1 MISVSVVSHG
11 HGAQL
16 EALVGDLART
26 CAGPLELL
34 VTLNVAE
41 GHVLPQDRFPLAV
54 IENAVPRGFGANH
67 NAALA
72 RARGEHFCV
81 VNPDVRIA
89 ADPFPA
95 LLERLA
101 DPRVGVCAPRVLDPG
116 GRVEDSARHFPTPLE
131 IVAKAMGRAPALPQ
145 GASPDW
151 VAGIFM
157 LFRTAVLRQAGGFDE
172 RYHMYYEDVDLCAR
186 LRLAG
191 LEVALCPAV
200 SVTHD
205 ARRAS
210 HRDAR
215 HLAWHLRSMARFFT
229 SAPYREIARR
239 RAAGRA

>member
-11 HGAQL
+11 HGAQVD
-16 EALVGDLART
+16 ALVGDLARV

-41 GHVLPQDRFPLAV
+41 QHALFQERFPLVV
-54 IENAVPRGFGANH
+54 IENPVPKGFGANH

-72 RARGEHFCV
+72 RARGEYFCV
-81 VNPDVRIA
+81 INPDVRLA
-89 ADPFPA
+89 ADPFAA
-95 LLERLA
+95 LVERMA
-101 DPRVGVCAPRVLDPG
+101 DARIGVCAPRVLDPQ
-116 GRVEDSARHFPTPLE
+116 GRVEDSARNFPTPLE
-131 IVAKAMGRAPALPQ
+131 ILAKAMGRAPALPG
-145 GASPDW
+145 GATPDW

-157 LFRTAVLRQAGGFDE
+157 LFRTAVLREAGGFDE

-210 HRDAR
+210 HRNAR
-215 HLAWHLRSMARFFT
+215 HLAWHLQSMARFFT